1 MLFSEP
7 HLVKGNK
14 DVCAEAEDEEDAGK
28 DRNGYEVGAHVPD
41 KPRGREVQQD
51 AAKGA
56 GINRYLQPFTRVGHG
71 HDTGKDKYHDGD
83 GEDMG
88 MRRSQ
93 KVTISLLKKQTLLQP
108 GVVFFNRNRRRV
120 KLFIFIAAV
129 ITLRFFKGEARPVV
143 VGKKTKSNRDGY
155 NS

>member
-1 MLFSEP
+1 MFFSKP
-7 HLVKGNK
+7 HFVKGNK

-28 DRNGYEVGAHVPD
+28 DGNGYEVGTHVPD
-41 KPRGREVQQD
+41 KPWGREVQHD
-51 AAKGA
+51 AAEGT

-93 KVTISLLKKQTLLQP
+93 EVAISLRKKQTLLQP
-108 GVVFFNRNRRRV
+108 GVVFFNRSRRRV
-120 KLFIFIAAV
+120 KFFIFIATV

-143 VGKKTKSNRDGY
+143 MGKKTQSNRYGY
-155 NS
+155 DR